1 MSAEIPPDPITN
13 TFNPAAW
20 NVPELT
26 DEERAL
32 LDANYIKFPIAQNA
46 PITFPSSITAPTQLN
61 TDNSTLVA
69 TTAWGN
75 LFWNYVRSIT
85 NTWTGTQTFSG
96 TITST
101 VIAPTTSGGTL
112 NIGNAAANVIFVA
125 GTASRSAVLH
135 LGDGDNATGGI
146 HIGNGLA
153 SSNPVNILYS
163 STDAGASGT
172 INLGSATG
180 TINLR
185 CPLTPT
191 SLTYPL
197 GSDKIGYIQSTTTA
211 TVAVTPN
218 TVQNVR
224 SLTLAA
230 GVWFLQFDATLSVA
244 LTSGNYITIGF
255 NTSSATLTGAR
266 ASNTCIIQTG
276 GTTPFSNNAT
286 TMIISINTS
295 TTYNAVGLCNQTGTY
310 NWTNPT
316 FSATRIA

>member
-13 TFNPAAW
+13 SFNPAAW

-32 LDANYIKFPIAQNA
+32 LDANYIKFPIAQNS
-46 PITFPSSITAPTQLN
+46 PIVFPSSISAPTQVN
-61 TDNSTLVA
+61 TDNSTKVA

-75 LFWNYVRSIT
+75 LFWNYVRSLA

-96 TITST
+96 TITSAT
-101 VIAPTTSGGTL
+101 IAPTTSGGTL
-112 NIGNAAANVIFVA
+112 NIGNAAANVIFIA
-125 GTASRSAVLH
+125 GTASRTAILNIGNGNSSA
-135 LGDGDNATGGI
+135 GEIN
-146 HIGNGLA
+146 IGNGLA

-163 STDAGASGT
+163 STDAGASGE

-197 GSDKIGYIQSTTTA
+197 ASTQIGYSQSVSPLP
-211 TVAVTPN
+211 VAYPTLNADV
-218 TVQNVR
+218 VLA

-230 GVWFLQFDATLSVA
+230 GVWLLVGEAGLDRS
-244 LTSGNYITIGF
+244 SGNVITAGF
-255 NTSSATLTGAR
+255 NTTTTITSSARGVISMNYSGSAAVLPTLTV
-266 ASNTCIIQTG
+266 NCVL
-276 GTTPFSNNAT
+276 
-286 TMIISINTS
+286 SINAS
-295 TTYNAVGLCNQTGTY
+295 TTYNFIGRSSLAISPSYSFNGIV
-310 NWTNPT
+310 
-316 FSATRIA
+316 FSATRLA